1 MSDHGRAQ
9 RGFLSSM
16 GSALAGL
23 SFKSHGLKHE
33 VCLRNTRAALRW
45 KSALGPG
52 LQGPAE
58 PNAQLCLQLC
68 HTEQL
73 RADEIS
79 MAIPSA
85 PALREPLCPRSLTV
99 LNCSFYIVP

>member
-1 MSDHGRAQ
+1 MSDHVRAQ
-9 RGFLSSM
+9 RGFHYSM

-23 SFKSHGLKHE
+23 SFNSHRLKRE

-58 PNAQLCLQLC
+58 LNVQLR

-73 RADEIS
+73 QMRYPWPFPVLQRCGNPSVLAD
-79 MAIPSA
+79 
-85 PALREPLCPRSLTV
+85 
-99 LNCSFYIVP
+99 

>member
-1 MSDHGRAQ
+1 MAKIPPSKSTMSDHVRAQ
-9 RGFLSSM
+9 RGFHYSM

-23 SFKSHGLKHE
+23 SFKSHRLKHK
-33 VCLRNTRAALRW
+33 VCLR

-58 PNAQLCLQLC
+58 FIVQLC

-73 RADEIS
+73 QAETS

-85 PALREPLCPRSLTV
+85 PALREPLCPRSLAV